1 MFIIGTAITEELT
14 SQDSYSLSFVDVLTH
29 SEWIVF
35 GCVSPLPRV
44 RTTLGTLDGRGV
56 THNVLYGSDS
66 WAAMHCLTG
75 RVYVLTTSV
84 SMSVGQQ
91 DKSNICTTQLVAAE
105 FVEVFCTECFMYL
118 C

>member
-1 MFIIGTAITEELT
+1 MIGTAITEELT

-35 GCVSPLPRV
+35 GCVSPLPRAS
-44 RTTLGTLDGRGV
+44 TTLGTLDGIGRGV
-56 THNVLYGSDS
+56 AHYVLYGGDS

-84 SMSVGQQ
+84 
-91 DKSNICTTQLVAAE
+91 
-105 FVEVFCTECFMYL
+105 
-118 C
+118 